1 MPNGRVIEISTAAP
15 PPRAAGAAKVEIN
28 NAGSWAPSWKAGHA
42 SLRAE
47 ATHAAVVG
55 AAPPRSFNLAPLSAR
70 HFCSGH
76 VYWLQQRA
84 TPGECASVHT
94 TFTEGGYDGK
104 IWRFR
109 EAALWLMDPPDYFSG
124 RFLTF
129 TPPQPPATLPPARN
143 ASAPTAKNDKYNAG
157 WLVPDALRMSPRL
170 RAHLE
175 LVRRHVLATR
185 DAMALAAALKRTL
198 VLPRYPCLCDRSEG
212 PNIIETCTYEGSD
225 LTLPFVCPLSHIFDL
240 YRFREL
246 GARAGRLAAAR
257 QPPPRLDIQLREHAF
272 LTNPLR
278 PPAAPDAA
286 ATLAVARNASAAAA
300 LRAAGVPYIVDGASD
315 AQARAA
321 EALFQLRDKELVH
334 LESSEGVF
342 GGWAD
347 AEDAREFEML
357 MARHV
362 MGLSWCCT
370 SWYKP
375 SGTFPYADPPPTAV
389 LPKRCGEG
397 DAAAA
402 AARPECAALQAK
414 RRAAQRPFDF
424 NYVRDGG
431 KDGYYVLR
439 PRFAGG
445 PRQL

>member
-1 MPNGRVIEISTAAP
+1 MPNGRVIKISTAAP

-109 EAALWLMDPPDYFSG
+109 EASLWLMDPPEYFSG

-157 WLVPDALRMSPRL
+157 WLVPDALNMSPRL

-185 DAMALAAALKRTL
+185 DAMALAAALKRIL

-212 PNIIETCTYEGSD
+212 PNIIETCTMGRVSD
-225 LTLPFVCPLSHIFDL
+225 VAPHAHSAIAHLSLLP
-240 YRFREL
+240 
-246 GARAGRLAAAR
+246 
-257 QPPPRLDIQLREHAF
+257 
-272 LTNPLR
+272 
-278 PPAAPDAA
+278 
-286 ATLAVARNASAAAA
+286 
-300 LRAAGVPYIVDGASD
+300 
-315 AQARAA
+315 
-321 EALFQLRDKELVH
+321 
-334 LESSEGVF
+334 
-342 GGWAD
+342 
-347 AEDAREFEML
+347 
-357 MARHV
+357 
-362 MGLSWCCT
+362 
-370 SWYKP
+370 
-375 SGTFPYADPPPTAV
+375 
-389 LPKRCGEG
+389 
-397 DAAAA
+397 
-402 AARPECAALQAK
+402 LQAPM
-414 RRAAQRPFDF
+414 RAPT
-424 NYVRDGG
+424 
-431 KDGYYVLR
+431 
-439 PRFAGG
+439 
-445 PRQL
+445 

>member
-1 MPNGRVIEISTAAP
+1 M
-15 PPRAAGAAKVEIN
+15 
-28 NAGSWAPSWKAGHA
+28 
-42 SLRAE
+42 
-47 ATHAAVVG
+47 
-55 AAPPRSFNLAPLSAR
+55 
-70 HFCSGH
+70 
-76 VYWLQQRA
+76 
-84 TPGECASVHT
+84 HT

-109 EAALWLMDPPDYFSG
+109 EAALWLMDPPEYFAG

-286 ATLAVARNASAAAA
+286 ATLAVARNASAAA
-300 LRAAGVPYIVDGASD
+300 LRAAECRTSSTARRTRRRARRRRRSSCATRGGAPGEFRGRVWRVGGGGGRARVRD
-315 AQARAA
+315 ADVAS
-321 EALFQLRDKELVH
+321 V
-334 LESSEGVF
+334 
-342 GGWAD
+342 
-347 AEDAREFEML
+347 
-357 MARHV
+357 
-362 MGLSWCCT
+362 GLSWCCT

-375 SGTFPYADPPPTAV
+375 SGTFHAPT
-389 LPKRCGEG
+389 RRRRMRRGYGEG

-402 AARPECAALQAK
+402 PRPECAALQAK
-414 RRAAQRPFDF
+414 RRSAAAFDF
-424 NYVRDGG
+424 NYVRGG

>member
-1 MPNGRVIEISTAAP
+1 
-15 PPRAAGAAKVEIN
+15 
-28 NAGSWAPSWKAGHA
+28 
-42 SLRAE
+42 
-47 ATHAAVVG
+47 
-55 AAPPRSFNLAPLSAR
+55 
-70 HFCSGH
+70 
-76 VYWLQQRA
+76 
-84 TPGECASVHT
+84 
-94 TFTEGGYDGK
+94 
-104 IWRFR
+104 
-109 EAALWLMDPPDYFSG
+109 
-124 RFLTF
+124 
-129 TPPQPPATLPPARN
+129 
-143 ASAPTAKNDKYNAG
+143 
-157 WLVPDALRMSPRL
+157 
-170 RAHLE
+170 
-175 LVRRHVLATR
+175 
-185 DAMALAAALKRTL
+185 MALAAALKRTL

-278 PPAAPDAA
+278 PPAAADAA

-321 EALFQLRDKELVH
+321 EASFKLRGKEVVH
-334 LESSEGVF
+334 LESAEGVF
-342 GGWAD
+342 GGTAD

-357 MARHV
+357 MSRHV

-402 AARPECAALQAK
+402 AAPRVRGAAGETAGGAAALRLQLRA
-414 RRAAQRPFDF
+414 RRREGRVLRAAAAVCGRAAAALATVCRPRFLV
-424 NYVRDGG
+424 YESTLAASPRAPLPPARAALSPRGALRRLVPCPSRDGG
-431 KDGYYVLR
+431 ERVAERACSRRASSRPSAPPRAAEALARDRLR
-439 PRFAGG
+439 RARAREFVALLLEDHVRGARRRSRRRTPSHRAS
-445 PRQL
+445 RRADV